1 MPRTL
6 VAGGAGFIGSHLC
19 EYLLK
24 KGHEVVCMDNL
35 LTGSMD
41 NIAQI
46 KSDKFTFVEH
56 DVTGP
61 VQVAGKIDFIFHLAS
76 PASPIDYLKL
86 PIETMKVGAWGTF
99 NLLELAKA
107 KDSTFLLAST
117 SEVYGDPE
125 IHPQEES
132 YWGNVNPIGPRAVY
146 DEAKRFAEAITMA
159 YHRYYSVKIRIS
171 RIFNTFGPRMRLN
184 DGRVVPNFACQALTG
199 KPLTIYGDG
208 QQTRSFCYV
217 SDLVEGLFRLMM
229 SDETTP
235 VNVGNPSE
243 MSILE
248 FAKRING
255 MTGNRAGIVYE
266 ELPID
271 DPKLRRPNIAKA
283 KRLLDWEPIVSL
295 QDGLALTL
303 EWFKAQVKSDPR

>member
-1 MPRTL
+1 M
-6 VAGGAGFIGSHLC
+6 
-19 EYLLK
+19 
-24 KGHEVVCMDNL
+24 
-35 LTGSMD
+35 
-41 NIAQI
+41 
-46 KSDKFTFVEH
+46 
-56 DVTGP
+56 
-61 VQVAGKIDFIFHLAS
+61 
-76 PASPIDYLKL
+76 
-86 PIETMKVGAWGTF
+86 
-99 NLLELAKA
+99 
-107 KDSTFLLAST
+107 LAST

-248 FAKRING
+248 FAKRINE